1 MKPPMASA
9 DLLHLWKLHL
19 IDAALVQIRA
29 QASALDPGREIM
41 TRMEAAQKAADDKS
55 RASKLLSSELTDLEL
70 KQKSIDDKVKKFEKD
85 LYGGKV
91 VNPREVENINKEI
104 ALLNKQRGDLDLRIL
119 ELWELTPPAKVEAD
133 AAQKA
138 VDVLKEELREFQKGV
153 LAQKTKLEADFK
165 SYSSQRGTAASAV
178 PPALIARYD
187 AIRSR
192 HGGIGMSRISK
203 KSTCGQ
209 CGTSLPTKVVED
221 VKEDKLVT
229 CEECHRILYYSE
241 SVI

>member
-1 MKPPMASA
+1 MAR
-9 DLLHLWKLHL
+9 
-19 IDAALVQIRA
+19 I
-29 QASALDPGREIM
+29 
-41 TRMEAAQKAADDKS
+41 EAAQKIADEKT
-55 RASKLLSSELTDLEL
+55 RASKLLSAELTDLEL

-104 ALLNKQRGDLDLRIL
+104 AMLKKQRGESDVRIL
-119 ELWELTPPAKVEAD
+119 ELWELTPPAKAQAEAAEKAVEA
-133 AAQKA
+133 
-138 VDVLKEELREFQKGV
+138 LKGELREFQKGV

-165 SYSSQRGTAASAV
+165 AYSSQRGAAAAAA

-187 AIRSR
+187 AIRNR
-192 HGGIGMSRISK
+192 YGGIGMSRISK
-203 KSTCGQ
+203 KSTCEQ